1 MHLMVELFFQKKPL
15 VKVLVF
21 PFSPNQGKGQAMTVS
36 RLINRNV
43 VAGRGRTSMRLE
55 PELWD
60 ALMEICEREGYDVS
74 TVVRRVEDAGHSGGR
89 TSAVRVYI
97 LDYFRTA
104 ATEAGHLSVNHGPL
118 SRARLAMQAR
128 SAA

>member
-1 MHLMVELFFQKKPL
+1 
-15 VKVLVF
+15 
-21 PFSPNQGKGQAMTVS
+21 MTLS
-36 RLINRNV
+36 RLVNRNV

-60 ALMEICEREGYDVS
+60 ALLEICEREAQDMS
-74 TVVRRVEDAGHSGGR
+74 ALVRRVEEAGHSGGR

-97 LDYFRTA
+97 LDYYRAA
-104 ATEAGHLSVNHGPL
+104 ATEAGHAASGHGPL
-118 SRARLAMQAR
+118 VRSRLSVQTR

>member
-1 MHLMVELFFQKKPL
+1 
-15 VKVLVF
+15 
-21 PFSPNQGKGQAMTVS
+21 MTIS

-43 VAGRGRTSMRLE
+43 VAERGRTSMRLE

-60 ALMEICEREGYDVS
+60 MLSEICEREAHDMN
-74 TVVRRVEDAGHSGGR
+74 TLVRQIEAAGHVGGR

-97 LDYFRTA
+97 ANYFHAA
-104 ATEAGHLSVNHGPL
+104 ATEAGHSGVGHGIL
-118 SRARLAMQAR
+118 RSRSPEVTR

>member
-1 MHLMVELFFQKKPL
+1 
-15 VKVLVF
+15 
-21 PFSPNQGKGQAMTVS
+21 MTVS